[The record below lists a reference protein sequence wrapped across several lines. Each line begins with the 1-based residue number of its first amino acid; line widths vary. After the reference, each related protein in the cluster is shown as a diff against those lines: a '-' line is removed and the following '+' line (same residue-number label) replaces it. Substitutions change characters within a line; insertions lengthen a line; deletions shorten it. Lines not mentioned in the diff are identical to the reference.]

1 MTVST
6 GFLAFVVTVA
16 LIATAIAPIVLLYLW
31 IKDLRRG
38 ELW

>member
-6 GFLAFVVTVA
+6 GFLAVVVTVA
-16 LIATAIAPIVLLYLW
+16 VIATAIAPIVLLYLW
-31 IKDLRRG
+31 IKDIRRG